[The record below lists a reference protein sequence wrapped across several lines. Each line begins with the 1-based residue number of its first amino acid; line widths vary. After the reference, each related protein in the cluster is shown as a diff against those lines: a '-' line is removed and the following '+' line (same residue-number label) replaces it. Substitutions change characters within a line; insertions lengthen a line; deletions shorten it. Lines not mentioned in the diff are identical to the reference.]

1 MWYHEFVGKN
11 KCPIMDT
18 WWQTETGM
26 HMISPM
32 PLTPLKPGTATKPLP
47 GIDADI
53 FSEQGESLT
62 DKGGLLVIKKPW
74 PAMLRTLYKNPDRYK
89 ETYWSKYKGIYLAGD
104 IARKDKEGYL
114 WIQGR
119 ADDVLNV
126 SGHRIGTAEVESALV
141 SHAAVAEAAAIGIP
155 HEVKGEA
162 IRAYVV
168 LRKTHTPS
176 AELKEEL
183 RKWVGV
189 EIGPIARPD
198 EIWFVDDLP
207 KTRSGKIMRRVIKSK
222 AKGEPVGDISTL
234 ANPEAVDAL
243 DHLK

>member
-1 MWYHEFVGKN
+1 
-11 KCPIMDT
+11 
-18 WWQTETGM
+18 
-26 HMISPM
+26 
-32 PLTPLKPGTATKPLP
+32 LP
-47 GIDADI
+47 GIVADI
-53 FSEQGESLT
+53 FSEEGESLT
-62 DKGGLLVIKKPW
+62 DKGGLLVLKKPW
-74 PAMLRTLYKNPDRYK
+74 PSMLRTLYKNPDRFK

-104 IARKDKEGYL
+104 IARKDKEGYY

-162 IRAYVV
+162 IRTYVV
-168 LRKTHTPS
+168 LRKTHAPT
-176 AELKEEL
+176 AELKDEL
-183 RKWVGV
+183 RKWVGL

-198 EIWFVDDLP
+198 EIWFVEDLP
-207 KTRSGKIMRRVIKSK
+207 KTRSGKIMRRVIKAK

-234 ANPEAVDAL
+234 ANPEAVEAL